1 MFADICMALMDGEFY
16 RNKHYYTKEGEH
28 AAFTRAMKNVII
40 ANGLEY
46 KISCNTSKVNFL
58 SQF

>member
-1 MFADICMALMDGEFY
+1 LSFT
-16 RNKHYYTKEGEH
+16 RNKHYYTKEGEDG
-28 AAFTRAMKNVII
+28 AFTRAMKNVVV

-58 SQF
+58 SPILIDLFMRIEV